1 MAINRGKAFEKLIH
15 EQLNQLSGVDVTR
28 LYDTT
33 NGYANIKNP
42 CDFIVYKRPNMF
54 KLEAKSTTGSS
65 FSISR
70 LTQLEKLLE
79 AKHNGCRAGM
89 LLWFIDKKV
98 TFWVEADYIQEAVEQ
113 GKKSLSVNDLRG
125 TYDPRVILIPG
136 VYVRIYGVYDFKV
149 LVDNDIQFFY
159 DK

>member
-1 MAINRGKAFEKLIH
+1 
-15 EQLNQLSGVDVTR
+15 
-28 LYDTT
+28 
-33 NGYANIKNP
+33 
-42 CDFIVYKRPNMF
+42 MF
-54 KLEAKSTTGSS
+54 KLEAKSTTGAS